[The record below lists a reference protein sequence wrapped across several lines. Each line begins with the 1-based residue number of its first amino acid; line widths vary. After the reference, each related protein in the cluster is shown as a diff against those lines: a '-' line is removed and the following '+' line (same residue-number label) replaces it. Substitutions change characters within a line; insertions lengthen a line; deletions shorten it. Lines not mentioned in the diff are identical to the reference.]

1 MQLIDQA
8 VDTVCGITLS
18 DLGEVCITCGGSGTG
33 MAEQPLD
40 MAQAQAVFE

>member
-1 MQLIDQA
+1 VQLIDQA

-18 DLGEVCITCGGSGTG
+18 DLGEAGITCGGGGTG
-33 MAEQPLD
+33 MAEQTLD

>member
-1 MQLIDQA
+1 VELIDQV

-18 DLGEVCITCGGSGTG
+18 DLGEAGITCGGSGTG
-33 MAEQPLD
+33 MAEQALD

>member
-1 MQLIDQA
+1 VQLIDQV
-8 VDTVCGITLS
+8 VDTVCGIAFG

>member
-1 MQLIDQA
+1 MESIDQA
-8 VDTVCGITLS
+8 VEPVCGIAFG